1 MRRHASVF
9 RLGFAALLASSSAA
23 ALLIGGGT
31 PASANECSIT
41 QDTGTVAS
49 LTNSDPNPPSAA
61 CIHVTN
67 GAGVSGDVTNT
78 NTGTL
83 TGINGQHTGIIID
96 QGASVGGSIINSG
109 TISNPT
115 SLRAG
120 IVVHDGATLLG
131 DISNGGTISG
141 VGRASAGPGFPAA
154 GIAVTSVAQFGTAS
168 TGGHIINSGTISP
181 VVGATAG
188 ILVQNVPS
196 VGGITNSGT
205 IAAGAL
211 YGIDVGGVVQ
221 FGTAS
226 TAGISNS
233 GAIFARSGG
242 IVAGVS
248 NFAGGVTNS
257 GTITVSDTRDAIFI
271 NASSAFTGGIT
282 NSGVISAGEYGITVN
297 AGSFTGDFTNSGTI
311 TGGTIGADGVNL
323 FANQYTGG
331 FSNSGTISGFVGASV
346 AALTFAGT
354 ISNSGTI
361 TGVRTGLAVSF
372 QSTFTGA
379 ISNSGTISATE
390 TGIAVLGPSA
400 PVSIF
405 DSGIIIGGTNIGLGF
420 AAVDLT
426 QGSPGNTFT
435 LGPGYSITGLVKG
448 TGGDIFQ
455 LGGTGSGAFD
465 LSGIGVQYT
474 GFTTFNVVSGTW
486 TVSNTDAQ
494 TQGWTVNG
502 GTLAGTGTLPG
513 LTVASGGTFAPGNP
527 GTPGAFTVTGN
538 LAFNAG
544 GTYQVTINGASIS
557 KANVGSATLD
567 SGAHVAIAT
576 GSTFNTGQTYTILT
590 ATGGVSG
597 QFAPSVVTTSPA
609 FKATLSY
616 DPDDV
621 FVTFA
626 LNQLAPLLPP
636 NTPGNA
642 VNVAGV
648 IDNFILGGG
657 TLPAGFQN
665 IFNFTPAQ
673 LETALSQLSGQA
685 STGAGTSTF
694 QLVNDF
700 FNLLSDMAL
709 GTGGGGGGGNGVTT
723 GFAEPDDALP
733 SDVALAYRRALKQN
747 TQQQTPPQNF
757 EQRWTAWGSGYGGT
771 ATYNGNAAIGSNNV
785 AASDFGF
792 AGGMDYHAAPD
803 LKLGFALAGGG
814 TNWSL
819 AQNLG
824 GGHSDVFQAAGYGI
838 KHYGPLY
845 FSAMAAYGNS
855 WFTTNRTAAL
865 GDQLRATFDGQSYA
879 LRGEAGYRFAV
890 LPMAGL
896 TPYAAV
902 QTQWFH
908 TPGYSETDLTGG
920 GFGLTFNAQTANDTR
935 GELGARADDLT
946 SLDTMPLLLRAR
958 LAWAHDWASDTALGA
973 VFQALP
979 GSAFTV
985 NGAAVPK
992 NSALVSGGG
1001 QLFLTTSWSFEA
1013 KFDGEFAS
1021 SAQTYAGTG
1030 TLRYTW

>member
-1 MRRHASVF
+1 
-9 RLGFAALLASSSAA
+9 
-23 ALLIGGGT
+23 
-31 PASANECSIT
+31 
-41 QDTGTVAS
+41 
-49 LTNSDPNPPSAA
+49 
-61 CIHVTN
+61 
-67 GAGVSGDVTNT
+67 
-78 NTGTL
+78 
-83 TGINGQHTGIIID
+83 
-96 QGASVGGSIINSG
+96 
-109 TISNPT
+109 
-115 SLRAG
+115 
-120 IVVHDGATLLG
+120 
-131 DISNGGTISG
+131 
-141 VGRASAGPGFPAA
+141 
-154 GIAVTSVAQFGTAS
+154 
-168 TGGHIINSGTISP
+168 
-181 VVGATAG
+181 
-188 ILVQNVPS
+188 
-196 VGGITNSGT
+196 
-205 IAAGAL
+205 
-211 YGIDVGGVVQ
+211 
-221 FGTAS
+221 
-226 TAGISNS
+226 
-233 GAIFARSGG
+233 
-242 IVAGVS
+242 
-248 NFAGGVTNS
+248 
-257 GTITVSDTRDAIFI
+257 
-271 NASSAFTGGIT
+271 
-282 NSGVISAGEYGITVN
+282 VISAGGGITVS
-297 AGSFTGDFTNSGTI
+297 ADSFTGDFTNSGTI
-311 TGGTIGADGVNL
+311 TGVNL
-323 FANQYTGG
+323 SANHYTGG
-331 FSNSGTISGFVGASV
+331 FSNSGTISGFTAAEVTGVTFTGDISNSGTITGFHIGLVVGFLS
-346 AALTFAGT
+346 TFAGT

-361 TGVRTGLAVSF
+361 SSTEIGF
-372 QSTFTGA
+372 Q
-379 ISNSGTISATE
+379 
-390 TGIAVLGPSA
+390 VVGPSA
-400 PVSIF
+400 PISFF
-405 DSGIIIGGTNIGLGF
+405 DSGTVIAGNGQPAI
-420 AAVDLT
+420 DLT

-435 LGPGYSITGLVKG
+435 LGPGYSITGLVMG

-616 DPDDV
+616 DPHDV

-803 LKLGFALAGGG
+803 LRLGFALAGGG

-845 FSAMAAYGNS
+845 FSAMTAYGNS

-890 LPMAGL
+890 LPVAGI

-920 GFGLTFNAQTANDTR
+920 GFGLTFGSQTANDTR

-992 NSALVSGGG
+992 NPALVSAGG
-1001 QLFLTTSWSFEA
+1001 QLFLTPSWSLEA
-1013 KFDGEFAS
+1013 RFDGEFAS
-1021 SAQTYAGTG
+1021 AAQTYSGTG